1 MRSATLIFFISLLL
15 CSTAT
20 AQDITIINQY
30 PDSTG
35 PGNPENFVLE
45 KSTRHVLVI
54 NYYQPADTDQSARLQ
69 KLIGDALNFYLDQCV
84 AYEDDE
90 IVLRKNRK
98 TILRE
103 LDQIVADAVK
113 YYQFKINGSFEGFS
127 KEVEEKVKSLDG
139 KEFEKSA
146 FYNKNLSDKKL
157 AYKSSQFFNE
167 EINSLKRLVNKE
179 VGNLQNEQLMVLSG
193 SKSEP
198 VDQEELIA
206 EIDSFRKNDPLTP
219 LEMEFSDATVTLLAA
234 EDEWTLPGSEPDSGD
249 QPADEDFAE
258 RVFRLLEKNEKQ
270 LDQLQREIDQLKL
283 QQELEKPEPTAARP
297 DLQQQVDELRNLVV
311 KVLNNEQP
319 PADEIKKVATYN
331 LPDAVNIYFGMGST
345 NLDIASQYKLNEIVE
360 LLGHNPTFKLVITG
374 YADKTGNVSSNLKL
388 SQARSKA
395 VKKYIAASGID
406 SSRLIVNFFGD
417 QNSTSTNPQDRKV
430 VVEFVPL

>member
-1 MRSATLIFFISLLL
+1 MRNAILIFLLSLLL

-20 AQDITIINQY
+20 AQDVTIINQY

-54 NYYQPADTDQSARLQ
+54 NYYQPADNDQSARLQ
-69 KLIGDALNFYLDQCV
+69 KLVGDALNFYLDQCV
-84 AYEDDE
+84 AYEGGE

-113 YYQFKINGSFEGFS
+113 YYQFKINGNFDGFS
-127 KEVEEKVKSLDG
+127 EEVEKTVKALEG
-139 KEFEKSA
+139 KEFEESA
-146 FYNKNLSDKKL
+146 FYSKNLSEKKQ
-157 AYKSSQFFNE
+157 AYRSNQFFNE
-167 EINSLKRLVNKE
+167 ELNSLKRLVNKE

-193 SKSEP
+193 SKTEP

-206 EIDSFRKNDPLTP
+206 EIDSFRKNDPLSP

-234 EDEWTLPGSEPDSGD
+234 EDEWTLPGTEPTPDKRE
-249 QPADEDFAE
+249 ADEDFAE
-258 RVFRLLEKNEKQ
+258 QVFRLLEKNEKQ
-270 LDQLQREIDQLKL
+270 LEQLQREIDELKMKREVERP
-283 QQELEKPEPTAARP
+283 QPSNKPE
-297 DLQQQVDELRNLVV
+297 LQQQIDELRNLVV

-319 PADEIKKVATYN
+319 PTADLKKVATYN
-331 LPDAVNIYFGMGST
+331 LPDAVNIYFQIGS
-345 NLDIASQYKLNEIVE
+345 NKLDIASQYKLNEIVE
-360 LLGHNPTFKLVITG
+360 LLGHNPTFKLLITG
-374 YADKTGNVSSNLKL
+374 YADKTGNVATNLKL
-388 SQARSKA
+388 SKARSRA
-395 VKKYIAASGID
+395 VKDFVAASGIAP
-406 SSRLIVNFFGD
+406 SRLIVNFFGD
-417 QNSTSTNPQDRKV
+417 QNSTSTNPRDRKV